1 MIKLLLSL
9 TLLILSCGNDSSNR
23 SKVSG
28 TNPKASDSPSSNSQ
42 SPNANGEEN
51 SQAENEEESSGPSR
65 EDTGFTCN
73 LGEIKFKDDA
83 EAVQIFK
90 ANSMF
95 IEDKDENSNGGIF
108 NYKAPNIAAQQAYA
122 IGIQP
127 EKAVSPGKSFFGLL
141 SLIRGSQRLTSCA
154 KENSKNYFNYISG
167 NSTTPYVRNFEGTVR
182 NIYEEG
188 KSCSGDP
195 IIKIYQFCVHVQN

>member
-65 EDTGFTCN
+65 EDTP
-73 LGEIKFKDDA
+73 
-83 EAVQIFK
+83 Q
-90 ANSMF
+90 F
-95 IEDKDENSNGGIF
+95 IVEH
-108 NYKAPNIAAQQAYA
+108 A
-122 IGIQP
+122 
-127 EKAVSPGKSFFGLL
+127 KSTSHTVDSDLVIRKL
-141 SLIRGSQRLTSCA
+141 SVDRT
-154 KENSKNYFNYISG
+154 
-167 NSTTPYVRNFEGTVR
+167 
-182 NIYEEG
+182 
-188 KSCSGDP
+188 
-195 IIKIYQFCVHVQN
+195 